1 MVKDHIAFTFFLTSR
16 DFIVSRVV
24 IDPLPL
30 SWPSYKTLFEEAS
43 TENIIFVV
51 SENFLIEFISFC
63 NISGTIYP
71 FNFILNVLLTTRSS
85 SCVNSVWKPNESINA
100 LNLKRSGS
108 PQ

>member
-1 MVKDHIAFTFFLTSR
+1 MIKDHIAFTFFLTSR
-16 DFIVSRVV
+16 DFIVSGVV

-30 SWPSYKTLFEEAS
+30 SWPLYKTSLEDAS
-43 TENIIFVV
+43 IENMILVL
-51 SENFLIEFISFC
+51 SENFFNEFMSFC
-63 NISGTIYP
+63 KISGTIYP
-71 FNFILNVLLTTRSS
+71 FNFILKVLLTTRSS